1 MKNSFLALISIGF
14 ISVITFILF
23 FFNTQPIKLPTFDP
37 STQEKIDE
45 PMITFVNPSKG
56 PADAKVTIVEYGDFQ
71 CDTCAQMSVS
81 IDAVQQAF
89 PNDVRI
95 VWKNYPN
102 ESLHPES
109 TPAAI
114 AAHCAERQGAFWQ
127 YHDAL
132 FALETNLNASVYP
145 AIAKELELDTQRFAD
160 CLKTQDT
167 LGIIQ
172 KDFEEARALNLSA
185 TPVIFIGKEVFVGYL
200 EPEELTSLVTAHLK

>member
-200 EPEELTSLVTAHLK
+200 EPEELTSL

>member
-14 ISVITFILF
+14 TSIIIFVLF

-37 STQEKIDE
+37 SKQETVDE
-45 PMITFVNPSKG
+45 PMITFINPSRG
-56 PADAKVTIVEYGDFQ
+56 PADAKITIVEYGDFQ
-71 CDTCAQMSVS
+71 CDTCAQMSAS

-89 PNDVRI
+89 PKDVRV

-114 AAHCAERQGAFWQ
+114 AAHCAQRQDAFWAF
-127 YHDAL
+127 HDAL
-132 FALETNLNASVYP
+132 FALDTNLNASVYP
-145 AIAKELELDTQRFAD
+145 AIAKELSLDTQRFAD

-167 LGIIQ
+167 LGIVQ

-185 TPVIFIGKEVFVGYL
+185 TPVIFIGKEPFVGYL
-200 EPEELTSLVTAHLK
+200 EPDELSALVTARLP